1 MKAKEFFGRVRWGT
15 FVSSLLTIIVGILLV
30 ALPESSSRILCVIVG
45 VLFLL
50 SGIFGIAGYFVRRI
64 SDMSDFVLGFV
75 QIALALWL
83 FIAPGSALKVLMV
96 VFGVLLLLRSFA
108 GAGHAMES
116 YRHNAKYW
124 WTGLIVSLLTLVL
137 AIIVLCNPFET
148 LRVLMIVA
156 GIAFIYDGDVRH
168 VPHGERDEAF
178 RAKEQAGRND
188 GDRRGSR
195 RRRGQINA
203 EDRDGACA
211 PPLLCAQRLAP
222 RIRIPR
228 TRAKE

>member
-1 MKAKEFFGRVRWGT
+1 MILKVKEFFGRVRWGT

-50 SGIFGIAGYFVRRI
+50 GGIFGIAGYFVRRI

-108 GAGHAMES
+108 GAGHAMKS

-156 GIAFIYDGDVRH
+156 GIAFIYDGAADMFVMFRTANEMKHSEQKSRLDGMTEIEEDPDV
-168 VPHGERDEAF
+168 GED
-178 RAKEQAGRND
+178 K
-188 GDRRGSR
+188 
-195 RRRGQINA
+195 
-203 EDRDGACA
+203 
-211 PPLLCAQRLAP
+211 
-222 RIRIPR
+222 
-228 TRAKE
+228 